1 MKPTLLIMA
10 AGMGSRYGS
19 LKQLDG
25 IGPNNETILDYSIF
39 DALKAGFDKV
49 VFVIRK
55 NFSDEFY
62 KHVISKIEKYTECHC
77 VFQELDDI
85 PSGFSLPPDREKPW
99 GTAHAILMAKD
110 VVKEPFA
117 AINAD
122 DFYGREA
129 YIAMANFLSKINI
142 KSNNY
147 AMVGY
152 EIMKTLSES
161 GSVSRGVCEV
171 DNNNMLLSVLERKKI
186 SAENNTIF
194 DVVDDKKIFLR
205 GNETVSMNFWGFT
218 PTFFHYIEK
227 YFVDFLNE
235 HINEQKS
242 ELYIPTVIF
251 ELLKKKEASVEVLN
265 CGAKWFGVTYKE
277 DRPNVANNV
286 AALIKNG
293 IYPEKLWK

>member
-1 MKPTLLIMA
+1 
-10 AGMGSRYGS
+10 
-19 LKQLDG
+19 
-25 IGPNNETILDYSIF
+25 
-39 DALKAGFDKV
+39 
-49 VFVIRK
+49 
-55 NFSDEFY
+55 
-62 KHVISKIEKYTECHC
+62 
-77 VFQELDDI
+77 
-85 PSGFSLPPDREKPW
+85 
-99 GTAHAILMAKD
+99 
-110 VVKEPFA
+110 
-117 AINAD
+117 
-122 DFYGREA
+122 
-129 YIAMANFLSKINI
+129 
-142 KSNNY
+142 
-147 AMVGY
+147 MVGY

-277 DRPNVANNV
+277 DRPNVVNNV